1 MLDQNFSLHAAS
13 KLAFYFKEYMDYT
26 EKNPIKA
33 TLAPYASEGSR
44 LVDTDIHDYLTNRFL
59 ITRINAGLSTH
70 GDSIRVTK
78 DPLID
83 AVILTENA
91 LKTFQ
96 GNVTTTRIGDWM
108 TIIESDTLFMKF
120 RNSSNS
126 IHIDILGDK
135 DQVVKIKK
143 AMDDNLDVIA
153 MTVDWITNMDMNTV
167 SIPLTE
173 PKGITNSSYPFIQ
186 EGVNEFV
193 DSYLASSEN
202 VLVLIG
208 PPGTGKS
215 NLIQYIIARSK
226 RNAMITYDPEIMS
239 KDDIFANFIES
250 DSGSF
255 IMEDADAFLSSR
267 VDGNMSMHKFL
278 NVSSGIVSMSGKKLI
293 FSTNLESADDI
304 DQALLRPG
312 RCFGLVHFRNLTRE
326 EAVTFLKDHK
336 SEVKSGDLTKS
347 TYTLAELY
355 NMTGRAR
362 THVRKTIGFV

>member
-1 MLDQNFSLHAAS
+1 MSNPES
-13 KLAFYFKEYMDYT
+13 
-26 EKNPIKA
+26 NPIKA

-59 ITRINAGLSTH
+59 LNRINNGLSTH
-70 GDSIRVTK
+70 GDSIRVAK

-83 AVILTENA
+83 AVMLTENA
-91 LKTFQ
+91 LKPIQ
-96 GNVTTTRIGDWM
+96 KNVITTRIGDWM
-108 TIIESDTLFMKF
+108 TIIETDDVLMKM

-126 IHIDILGDK
+126 IHVDILGDK
-135 DQVVKIKK
+135 DVVVKIMK
-143 AMDDNLDVIA
+143 ALDENLDVIA
-153 MTVDWITNMDMNTV
+153 MTVDWVTNMDMNIV
-167 SIPLTE
+167 SIPLSE
-173 PKGITNSSYPFIQ
+173 PKGIKNSSYPFIT
-186 EGVNEFV
+186 EGVDEFV
-193 DSYLASSEN
+193 DQYLRSSEN

-226 RNAMITYDPEIMS
+226 RNAMITYDPAIMS

-293 FSTNLESADDI
+293 FSTNLESADEI

-312 RCFGLVHFRNLTRE
+312 RCFGLVHFRTLTRDE
-326 EAVTFLKDHK
+326 SVAFLKDHNSTVK
-336 SEVKSGDLTKS
+336 SEDITKS
-347 TYTLAELY
+347 SYTLAELY